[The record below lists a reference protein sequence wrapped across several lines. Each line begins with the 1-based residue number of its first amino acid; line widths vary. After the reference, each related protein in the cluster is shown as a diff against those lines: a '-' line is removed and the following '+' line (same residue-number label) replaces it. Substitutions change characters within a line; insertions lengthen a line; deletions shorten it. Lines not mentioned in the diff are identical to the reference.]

1 MISNLFQLDI
11 DNKTSLIFITSIIWA
26 INFRSTFKNIDSHM
40 DSGSYASLKYEYDLI
55 LIKNIICCFFFI
67 GLYIELKLNKSQF
80 HEQKQIIKERKGDM
94 IIFEIQRSKNR
105 KRDSLLNTLFIL
117 NNLKKSKEKIFFFLK
132 MYLIIFIIYII
143 EELYF
148 IISNN
153 HILDRLICP
162 IRNLGILV
170 ALMISSPFF
179 IKKTWGL
186 YKHQYIPL
194 IIIFILSALII
205 FFNALRISRF
215 EKIFGLNFIVYL
227 FTFFLIG
234 LESVLIK
241 YLVDVQSINIFFILG
256 MKGITGTI
264 IFSIIKASSTLK
276 NFFNFFDYIL
286 NFEYDEMYEEFH
298 NAQKAF
304 YIISLV
310 ALQYFKIF
318 IIIRFTE
325 SHLLSVLMLTDIIYF
340 PLYCLERFTVQQF
353 TISTISTFILNN
365 LLGFINLFLMLIFN
379 EILECKFWGINT
391 NLKKNINKRQ
401 IDEIMISLEGIH
413 PNTNDE
419 RYSDSDDES
428 DDNINEKNNNDRQKE
443 E

>member
-1 MISNLFQLDI
+1 
-11 DNKTSLIFITSIIWA
+11 
-26 INFRSTFKNIDSHM
+26 
-40 DSGSYASLKYEYDLI
+40 
-55 LIKNIICCFFFI
+55 
-67 GLYIELKLNKSQF
+67 
-80 HEQKQIIKERKGDM
+80 
-94 IIFEIQRSKNR
+94 
-105 KRDSLLNTLFIL
+105 
-117 NNLKKSKEKIFFFLK
+117 

-340 PLYCLERFTVQQF
+340 PLYCLERFAIQQF

-428 DDNINEKNNNDRQKE
+428 DDNTNEKNNNDRQKE